1 MAMRMTVTPRQHY
14 LPTMLQGSDGK
25 SDYIVNAHS
34 LFLDES
40 FAVLDSNQITIE
52 SRNRGQSFPDFR
64 LSGE

>member
-1 MAMRMTVTPRQHY
+1 
-14 LPTMLQGSDGK
+14 MLQGSDGK